1 MIGQQATLLLTS
13 DWCSEDTGELDT
25 EAIFNLTQEDI
36 LTAVNT
42 R

>member
-1 MIGQQATLLLTS
+1 MTPILTS
-13 DWCSEDTGELDT
+13 DWYSEDTGELDA

>member
-1 MIGQQATLLLTS
+1 MTPILPIVTS
-13 DWCSEDTGELDT
+13 NWCSEDTGELDA